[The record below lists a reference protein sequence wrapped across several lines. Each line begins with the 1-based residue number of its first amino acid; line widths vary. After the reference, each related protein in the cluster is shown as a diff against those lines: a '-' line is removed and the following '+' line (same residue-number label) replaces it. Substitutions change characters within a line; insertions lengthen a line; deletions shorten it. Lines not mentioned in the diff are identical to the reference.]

1 MGLGGHFYQVVAL
14 CETRRE
20 GSDILE
26 RIPLNDQ
33 EIRLYA
39 LLELTIEQLLT
50 LSMVLYRLALY
61 ERSIEAVMTRPDLR
75 VQANLEVD

>member
-14 CETRRE
+14 CETRLE
-20 GSDILE
+20 GSDILK

-61 ERSIEAVMTRPDLR
+61 ERSIEAVMIRPNLR